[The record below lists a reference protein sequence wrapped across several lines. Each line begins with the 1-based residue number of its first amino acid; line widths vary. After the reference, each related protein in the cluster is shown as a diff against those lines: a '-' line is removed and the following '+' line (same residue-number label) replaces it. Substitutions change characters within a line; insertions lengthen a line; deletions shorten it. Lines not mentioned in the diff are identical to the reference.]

1 MEYPC
6 KFRISYEVPMID
18 HIIWDWNGTLLDDV
32 RFGFRLANWLLEQY
46 HLPLIQDLYTYRRI
60 FTFPIREYYRTIGF
74 GDDIFPEVAVKWM
87 NKYMAEEHECPLQ
100 PGALEATRLFREK
113 GFRQV
118 IISASKLENLKF
130 QLAERPHFDF
140 FDSPRGLGD
149 IYAGSKIDIAIDWM
163 KTSGANGESTVF
175 IGDTL
180 HDYDVAQAIGC
191 RCILVEGGHQLP
203 ETLKN
208 SGAMVAKSLSHAA
221 EMILSME

>member
-1 MEYPC
+1 
-6 KFRISYEVPMID
+6 MID
-18 HIIWDWNGTLLDDV
+18 HIIWDWNGTLLNDV
-32 RFGFRLANWLLEQY
+32 SFGYRLANWLLSQY
-46 HLPLIQDLYTYRRI
+46 DLPQIQDLHTYRRI
-60 FTFPIREYYRTIGF
+60 FTFPVREYYRTIGF

-100 PGALEATRLFREK
+100 PGALEVTRLFREK
-113 GFRQV
+113 GLRQV

-130 QLAERPHFDF
+130 QLAERP
-140 FDSPRGLGD
+140 
-149 IYAGSKIDIAIDWM
+149 
-163 KTSGANGESTVF
+163 ESTVF

-208 SGAMVAKSLSHAA
+208 SGAIVAKSLPHAA
-221 EMILSME
+221 EIILSMG